1 MDLDDEILALVD
13 DDAGLAA
20 GGSGGAGVGGPGE
33 SHEAARKRKRR
44 RASTASDSDDDDH
57 GDDDSD
63 GLGPRRRA
71 AGGGRGRTA
80 ADSGAGRAGH
90 ELSDEGDEER
100 DDDDDDDLLDPSLAE
115 VRSWNPQD
123 LMGDAEDR
131 RRLAAMSE
139 LEREMV
145 LEERQKKIDSLQER
159 TILKKRLS
167 KQAGLTRP
175 KSEQRGQRAQTGRE
189 KLDRGLESFRR
200 QRESRREKL
209 LARGNSDDDGSQRG
223 KDSLDDDE
231 DRGYRRTR
239 CFVRIGV
246 GSDPTTREQ
255 VYRMAQI
262 LETPTY
268 HRTYRLANTVT
279 KTALKLAHGKAVKV
293 FLMDIVSNGP
303 FKESEWR
310 RYEQTLK
317 VEGVPMM
324 TADFEEIDEMIKR
337 KKQLIKVPPNI
348 ASEKLRLR
356 HELQVARERG
366 DHSQVQ
372 ALSDRIFELDQLSE
386 QRVRNDKSHLE
397 GFARL
402 NERNRQS
409 NFTEGRSAEKNVLE
423 QKKNKGAAE
432 YDPFA
437 RRKTAPKHVVG
448 TEQETG
454 DEKAAA
460 APAAPA
466 APAEPAQM
474 PSSAGLPTRPPN
486 KSPKPPKAVVAE
498 VTAVLADDD
507 FLDSIDISALEK
519 EFGH

>member
-1 MDLDDEILALVD
+1 MCN
-13 DDAGLAA
+13 
-20 GGSGGAGVGGPGE
+20 
-33 SHEAARKRKRR
+33 
-44 RASTASDSDDDDH
+44 
-57 GDDDSD
+57 
-63 GLGPRRRA
+63 
-71 AGGGRGRTA
+71 
-80 ADSGAGRAGH
+80 
-90 ELSDEGDEER
+90 
-100 DDDDDDDLLDPSLAE
+100 
-115 VRSWNPQD
+115 WMQ
-123 LMGDAEDR
+123 
-131 RRLAAMSE
+131 
-139 LEREMV
+139 
-145 LEERQKKIDSLQER
+145 IDSLQER

-239 CFVRIGV
+239 SHSFSSQSGDESDQNRHGAAAQPAAPIAVGLEEIRSIQITRDELERWTHASFFSKTVVGCFVRIGV

-303 FKESEWR
+303 FKE
-310 RYEQTLK
+310 
-317 VEGVPMM
+317 
-324 TADFEEIDEMIKR
+324 EEIDEMIKR

-437 RRKTAPKHVVG
+437 RRGVAFVFW
-448 TEQETG
+448 Q
-454 DEKAAA
+454 
-460 APAAPA
+460 
-466 APAEPAQM
+466 
-474 PSSAGLPTRPPN
+474 
-486 KSPKPPKAVVAE
+486 AVE
-498 VTAVLADDD
+498 C
-507 FLDSIDISALEK
+507 
-519 EFGH
+519 